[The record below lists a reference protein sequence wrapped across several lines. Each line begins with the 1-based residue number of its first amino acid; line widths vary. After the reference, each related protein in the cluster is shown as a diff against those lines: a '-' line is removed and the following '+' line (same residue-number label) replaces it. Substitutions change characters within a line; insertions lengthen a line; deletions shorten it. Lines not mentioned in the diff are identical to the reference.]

1 MTSILDTL
9 RRTVRYLCHLHHR
22 CGYGIQSPY
31 AYSMVRDVVYERG
44 TYYAYAALDA
54 LVAATPQAALRP
66 RDYRLLFRLANAA
79 GVRHMAVW
87 AAEAEEPLVTA
98 CVRAACHA
106 AQKAAADEALQWA
119 YINAAA
125 DTDAEALRRHLA
137 EADRR
142 ADDGALVVVARPPQ
156 WLRREMGRRMPPRCR
171 VAFTCTTCS
180 SSRTS
185 SGCKG
190 SISASAI
197 SDGTIAQRSDIYCVS
212 LPSTPPA
219 GHTQT
224 FPTLL
229 SP

>member
-119 YINAAA
+119 YIDAAA

-137 EADRR
+137 DADRR

-171 VAFTCTTCS
+171 VAFDLHDMLILS
-180 SSRTS
+180 YE
-185 SGCKG
+185 
-190 SISASAI
+190 
-197 SDGTIAQRSDIYCVS
+197 QRLQRQHFRVCY
-212 LPSTPPA
+212 
-219 GHTQT
+219 
-224 FPTLL
+224 F
-229 SP
+229 